1 VSQQDTIRIAIV
13 DDHPM
18 VREGLRAFL
27 QLSSDIDIVAEVGTG
42 AEAVELAES
51 EAIDVMLMDLV
62 MPGKYDGVAAIR
74 SIAESHPDI
83 HIIALTS
90 YQEKDRM
97 VGAIQAGAISYL
109 QKDVSPEDLLT
120 AIRQAAV
127 GRTVLDPAA
136 LDALRSLQNE
146 SGSSGTPVHHG
157 RNASSAGRQEALT
170 QREQDVLEALA
181 QGMSNKEI
189 AAELGIAEKTVKVHI
204 SHILGKLGV
213 YDRTQALLAA
223 SRRGLIQLQ

>member
-157 RNASSAGRQEALT
+157 RNTSSAGRQEALT